1 MPVRL
6 WIYMYSTKM
15 LAACQRMSAEGWWHP
30 VASPKTLGLRTGIEI
45 AKGFSYQ
52 TVFGKALTL
61 HG

>member
-1 MPVRL
+1 
-6 WIYMYSTKM
+6 MYSTKM

-45 AKGFSYQ
+45 ARGFAYQ